1 MLYSCWFLR
10 DSPQKMNRR
19 QTSSSYCPSLKR
31 WVTWKRVPL
40 WQHWHSAPGFLTHGS
55 EQNGWAQ
62 IARSKTTFCFE
73 YCLESHAILTQ
84 QMTGNPS
91 AYDHG
96 ISLMLTLEWD
106 ILLVALLSNE
116 KEEAYINT
124 FVIRLVDINLF

>member
-1 MLYSCWFLR
+1 
-10 DSPQKMNRR
+10 
-19 QTSSSYCPSLKR
+19 
-31 WVTWKRVPL
+31 
-40 WQHWHSAPGFLTHGS
+40 
-55 EQNGWAQ
+55 
-62 IARSKTTFCFE
+62 
-73 YCLESHAILTQ
+73 
-84 QMTGNPS
+84 MTGNPS